1 MIHPKLN
8 ISLIWRACL
17 AAIVSIC
24 GIAAQP
30 VSAQTVTIAPYTF
43 NYWAGINTSKVLGL
57 GTNAVAVTGTP
68 TTITFGLSGASGVTP
83 TFTPATTTASTGL
96 SLQLAVTNATAGANS
111 LTISATG
118 GASYSTN
125 VNLFVVPMWNQTN
138 SGFSGTWATAGN
150 WSSGALL
157 NGGGSDS
164 VLIEKL
170 APTPWTNVVDVSQK
184 IQDLIYLADADDAS
198 TANGLNTTINAG
210 QTLSVLGTN
219 GFYMV
224 HKTSTG
230 TRPFFKFEGA
240 GTLLVSNSVANF
252 GVLDGEPNGTKFF
265 TVNMTN
271 LNNLTAYVKRFG
283 VADSAMNN
291 IVGPYNQVQQVA
303 LLLAKTNLIT
313 AYFTDNYTNLNW
325 NAAIQ
330 YERSDVTMNGTTASF
345 LNLGISNG
353 IYADSIAVG
362 HGNNVGSGST
372 AFGILAYPLRFGPI
386 FTNETA
392 PFASAVFRNTNG
404 GRMSLVALGVDCGPA
419 NLGQAANNRGMAD
432 FRGGKVD
439 MLVDQ
444 IWLGANRTNA
454 GPSVKDDQGGLYF
467 DWGKIDANTIIAGNQ
482 LFTNF
487 AQPIIGYI
495 LVGTNGTLNVNS
507 NLALGMTL
515 SGAGA
520 VAGFE
525 GVAAAV
531 SGQVRIDNGG
541 SLRASKITVGQY
553 SSNNVVTVNVG
564 GSLVVSNTIADIN
577 KGLTTLSLDGAQL
590 TFSVVTGIT
599 NAYVTNLNT
608 TTTASKININS
619 APAGQST
626 NVLIVYQA
634 ANQTPNIGIG
644 TLPAGFNNM
653 QIAVDT
659 VAKTVSL
666 IISTNQPKNLVWRG
680 GANAQWD
687 HTSLNWQDTNTLT
700 ITKFTDGDQAIFDD
714 KAGVP
719 TTISITDT
727 VNPGQSGN
735 GIVVN
740 NTTNQFTFANGGG
753 SIGSGT
759 LVKTGT
765 NSLEIDC
772 TSSVG
777 AQLNVGI
784 LNVYSS
790 GSIANATTL
799 AGTTL
804 NVGSTG
810 AVGGGVTCA
819 GTLQNSGVI
828 FGSLTLQTG
837 ASATSSGILSN
848 SVSMQSG
855 TTLNN
860 SGTMTAIGSLTVATN
875 STLVNAGTV
884 YGSTLTVNVGGTL
897 VDTVSG
903 SAANSSGSINV
914 ATLLVSGTF
923 YPGGSAGT
931 AIATTKVTDY
941 DYSSGSGA
949 GNPNGRV
956 QLSAGSLIVMKYNS
970 TNVQPNTKI
979 LSFSQVFG
987 PSGAAKAISGCTLL
1001 ISNVGPTAFSAGNTL
1016 KLFGNYINDTV
1027 IGNAGLNTTNSYPFI
1042 QPTTPGPGLAW
1053 DMTQLYASGT
1063 IGVINL
1069 SSVQITLTNNVTFIS
1084 GTNQMVS
1091 ELSWPPDFIGTGWL
1105 QQQNST
1111 LTNGLGTNWSNVGA
1125 SDYVSDI
1132 FLTNTITPGSSVFFR
1147 FVRP

>member
-1 MIHPKLN
+1 MKKT
-8 ISLIWRACL
+8 SLKRSVVWRSLFACIL
-17 AAIVSIC
+17 TACALP
-24 GIAAQP
+24 AF
-30 VSAQTVTIAPYTF
+30 AQTVTISPYTY

-57 GTNAVAVTGTP
+57 GTNAAAVTGTP
-68 TTITFGLSGASGVTP
+68 TTITFSLSGASGVTP
-83 TFTPATTTASTGL
+83 LFTPATTTASTGL
-96 SLQLAVTNATAGANS
+96 SLLLACTNATAGANS

-138 SGFSGTWATAGN
+138 AGFSGTWATSGN
-150 WSSGALL
+150 WSSGVTLDS
-157 NGGGSDS
+157 GGSDS
-164 VLIEKL
+164 VLIEKMI
-170 APTPWTNVVDVSQK
+170 AQPWTNVVDASQK
-184 IQDLIYLADADDAS
+184 IRDLIYISDADDAS
-198 TANGLNTTINAG
+198 TANGLNTTINSG

-224 HKTSTG
+224 HKTFTG
-230 TRPFFKFEGA
+230 TKPFFKFEGA

-252 GVLDGEPNGTKFF
+252 GVLDGEPNSTRFF

-271 LNNLTAYVKRFG
+271 LNTLTAYVKRFG
-283 VADSAMNN
+283 VGDSSMNN
-291 IVGPYNQVQQVA
+291 IVGPYNGSQQTT
-303 LLLAKTNLIT
+303 LFLARTNFIT
-313 AYFTDNYTNLNW
+313 AYGTDNYSSLNW

-330 YERSDVTMNGTTASF
+330 YERSDVSINGAQALQF
-345 LNLGISNG
+345 NLGISNG
-353 IYADSIAVG
+353 IYADSIAIG
-362 HGNNVGSGST
+362 HGNSTGSGST
-372 AFGILAYPLRFGPI
+372 AFGILGYPLRFTPI

-404 GRMSLVALGVDCGPA
+404 GRMSLFALGVDCGPA
-419 NLGQAANNRGMAD
+419 NLGQTANNRGMAD
-432 FRGGKVD
+432 FRGGNVN

-454 GPSVKDDQGGLYF
+454 GAAAKDDQGGLYF

-487 AQPIIGYI
+487 AQPIIGYV

-515 SGAGA
+515 SGPSA

-531 SGQVRIDNGG
+531 SGQVQINNGG
-541 SLRASKITVGQY
+541 TLRASKITVGQY

-564 GSLVVSNTIADIN
+564 GSLVVSNTIADIT

-590 TFSVVTGIT
+590 TFSVLAGIT

-608 TTTASKININS
+608 TTTASKINISS

-666 IISTNQPKNLVWRG
+666 IISTNSPKNLVWRG
-680 GANAQWD
+680 GASAQWD
-687 HTSLNWQDTNTLT
+687 HSSLNWQDTNTLA

-719 TTISITDT
+719 TTISVVDT

-740 NTTNQFTFANGGG
+740 NTTNQFIFANGGG

-777 AQLNVGI
+777 AQLNAGI
-784 LNVYSS
+784 LNVNSG
-790 GSIANATTL
+790 GSIANATTA

-837 ASATSSGILSN
+837 SSATSSGILSN
-848 SVSMQSG
+848 SVSMQSS
-855 TTLNN
+855 TSLNN

-875 STLVNAGTV
+875 STLVNAGTI
-884 YGSTLTVNVGGTL
+884 YGSTLTVNTGGTL
-897 VDTVSG
+897 IDTVPG

-914 ATLLVSGTF
+914 ATLLVNGTF
-923 YPGGSAGT
+923 YPGGTGT

-956 QLSAGSLIVMKYNS
+956 QLSAGSLIVVKYNS
-970 TNVQPNTKI
+970 TNVQPCTKI
-979 LSFSQVFG
+979 LSLSQVFG
-987 PSGAAKAISGCTLL
+987 PSAAAKAINGCTLL
-1001 ISNVGPTAFSAGNTL
+1001 ISNVGPTAFSAGNSF

-1027 IGNAGLNTTNSYPFI
+1027 IGNAGLNTTNSYPI
-1042 QPTTPGPGLAW
+1042 IIPTTPGPGLAW

-1069 SSVQITLTNNVTFIS
+1069 SSVQISLTNNVTFIS

-1132 FLTNTITPGSSVFFR
+1132 FLTNTITPGSCVFFR

>member
-1 MIHPKLN
+1 
-8 ISLIWRACL
+8 
-17 AAIVSIC
+17 
-24 GIAAQP
+24 
-30 VSAQTVTIAPYTF
+30 
-43 NYWAGINTSKVLGL
+43 
-57 GTNAVAVTGTP
+57 
-68 TTITFGLSGASGVTP
+68 
-83 TFTPATTTASTGL
+83 L

-138 SGFSGTWATAGN
+138 SGFSGTWATSGN

-170 APTPWTNVVDVSQK
+170 IPTPWTNVVDASQK

-198 TANGLNTTINAG
+198 TANGLNTTINSG

-224 HKTSTG
+224 HKTITG
-230 TRPFFKFEGA
+230 TKPFFKFEGA
-240 GTLLVSNSVANF
+240 GTLLVSNPVANF
-252 GVLDGEPNGTKFF
+252 GVLDGEPNGTRFF
-265 TVNMTN
+265 TVNMSN
-271 LNNLTAYVKRFG
+271 LNNLAVYVKHFG
-283 VADSAMNN
+283 VSDSSLNN
-291 IVGPYNQVQQVA
+291 IVGPYNQAQQTA
-303 LLLAKTNLIT
+303 LFLAKTNLIT
-313 AYFTDNYTNLNW
+313 AYGTDNYYGLNW
-325 NAAIQ
+325 NAAVQ
-330 YERSDVTMNGTTASF
+330 YQRCDISMNGAQACHF
-345 LNLGISNG
+345 NLGVSNG
-353 IYADSIAVG
+353 IYADSVAIG

-372 AFGILAYPLRFGPI
+372 AFGILAYPLRFTPTV
-386 FTNETA
+386 TNETA

-404 GRMSLVALGVDCGPA
+404 GRMSLFALGVDCGPG

-432 FRGGKVD
+432 FRGGNVD

-467 DWGKIDANTIIAGNQ
+467 DWGKINANSIIAGNQ
-482 LFTNF
+482 LYTNYT
-487 AQPIIGYI
+487 QPIIGYI

-507 NLALGMTL
+507 NLALGLTL
-515 SGAGA
+515 SNPVGNPSA

-531 SGQVRIDNGG
+531 SGQVQINNGG
-541 SLRASKITVGQY
+541 TLRASKITVGQY

-590 TFSVVTGIT
+590 TFSVLAGIT

-687 HTSLNWQDTNTLT
+687 HVSLNWQDTNTLA

-714 KAGVP
+714 KPGVP
-719 TTISITDT
+719 TTISVVDT

-740 NTTNQFTFANGGG
+740 NATNQFTFANGGG
-753 SIGSGT
+753 LIGSGT
-759 LVKTGT
+759 LAKNGT

-777 AQLNVGI
+777 VQLNAGI
-784 LNVYSS
+784 LNVNSG

-810 AVGGGVTCA
+810 AVGGGVTAA

-828 FGSLTLQTG
+828 FGGLTLQTG

-848 SVSMQSG
+848 SVSMQSS

-860 SGTMTAIGSLTVATN
+860 SGTMTAIGSLTIATN
-875 STLVNAGTV
+875 STLVNSGTI
-884 YGSTLTVNVGGTL
+884 YGSTLTVNANGTL
-897 VDTVSG
+897 IDTVPG
-903 SAANSSGSINV
+903 SAANSAGSINV
-914 ATLLVSGTF
+914 ATLLVNGTF
-923 YPGGSAGT
+923 YPGGNGL

-941 DYSSGSGA
+941 DYSSGSGV

-956 QLSAGSLIVMKYNS
+956 QLGAGSLTVIKVNS
-970 TNVQPNTKI
+970 TNTQPNTKI
-979 LSFSQVFG
+979 FSLSQVFG
-987 PSGAAKAISGCTLL
+987 PSGAAKAINGCTLL
-1001 ISNVGPTAFSAGNTL
+1001 ISNIGPTAFSAGNTF
-1016 KLFGNYINDTV
+1016 KVFGNYINDTV
-1027 IGNAGLNTTNSYPFI
+1027 IGNAGLNTTNCYPI
-1042 QPTTPGPGLAW
+1042 ILPTVPGPGLVW
-1053 DMTQLYASGT
+1053 DMGQLYASGT
-1063 IGVINL
+1063 IGVIAA
-1069 SSVQITLTNNVTFIS
+1069 SSVQITLTNTVTLIS
-1084 GTNQMVS
+1084 GTNQIVA
-1091 ELSWPPDFIGTGWL
+1091 ELSWPVDFIGSGWL

-1111 LTNGLGTNWSNVGA
+1111 LTNGLGTNWNNVGA
-1125 SDYVSDI
+1125 SDYVNDI
-1132 FLTNTITPGSSVFFR
+1132 FLTNTITPGSSVFYR